1 MKYFVDIDNTICET
15 NGLKYKDSKPINKNI
30 EKINKLY
37 DADHTIIYWTSRG
50 KGSKNLGYIKPL
62 TSTQLKKWNCKYHE
76 LRFNKPIFD
85 VFIDD
90 KAINSDMFFNEDN

>member
-15 NGLKYKDSKPINKNI
+15 DGMNYANSKPITKNI

-37 DADHTIIYWTSRG
+37 DEGHTVIYWTSRG
-50 KGSKNLGYIKPL
+50 KGNKNYGYVKPL
-62 TSTQLKKWNCKYHE
+62 TIKQLNSWGCKRHKVW
-76 LRFNKPIFD
+76 FSKPIFD

-90 KAINSDMFFNEDN
+90 KAINSETFFNENN